1 MEKRILL
8 GSIIAVVI
16 LVLVSFT
23 GVVGYQTTKSST
35 IARASPLFSIRS
47 SRAIDEESKDLTCDY
62 VGKGKS
68 TSIAFPKR
76 NYTLSIIKKIIDI
89 MRIEEDIQFNRLIFN
104 ENDKI
109 SILKTIQLIGDNF
122 DILENY
128 KIGINKD
135 VFRNRVIKLDT
146 TSYTLDNWYPGCFID
161 RLLYA
166 IETVIILLLWI
177 YAITNSPETSILVC
191 DTWNDCG

>member
-1 MEKRILL
+1 MKKKILI

-16 LVLVSFT
+16 LVMVSFS

-35 IARASPLFSIRS
+35 ISKASPLFSVRS
-47 SRAIDEESKDLTCDY
+47 SRAIDKKSNDLNCEY
-62 VGKGKS
+62 VGKGIPI
-68 TSIAFPKR
+68 SIAFPKR

-146 TSYTLDNWYPGCFID
+146 TSYTLGNWYPRCFID